1 MVSSKDVVK
10 QALDLMPGKLKE
22 EIKNNLD
29 NTRSYTR
36 LFVKICE
43 EIDSMKVKLPKFT
56 ALKNDI
62 LKINKQTHSK
72 TTDEIKY
79 SMPEAQSTLSI
90 KDIERWLET
99 AKKKDQLIYY
109 TGRTLDHPKSVRE
122 EAVFKKARNLAMDYD
137 NIPFKNKKYLYR
149 GSVKGEWGCT
159 YTNIITLVQQK
170 VAALQRDKEWDEEK
184 KSYVPGNI
192 ISYPIY
198 NYIMIKI

>member
-1 MVSSKDVVK
+1 MQKDVMK

-22 EIKNNLD
+22 EIKNNLE
-29 NTRSYTR
+29 NSKSYTR

-43 EIDSMKVKLPKFT
+43 EIDNMKVKLPKFT
-56 ALKNDI
+56 ALKNEI

-79 SMPEAQSTLSI
+79 SIPESQSTLSV

-99 AKKKDQLIYY
+99 AKKNDQLIYY
-109 TGRTLDHPKSVRE
+109 TGRTLDHPKSVKE
-122 EAVFKKARNLAMDYD
+122 EAVFRKARNLAMEYD
-137 NIPFKNKKYLYR
+137 NIPFKNKKYQYR
-149 GSVKGEWGCT
+149 GSVRGEWGCN
-159 YTNIITLVQQK
+159 YKNNVTLVQKK
-170 VAALQRDKEWDEEK
+170 VANLQRDTVWDEDK
-184 KSYVPGNI
+184 KKYVPGNI